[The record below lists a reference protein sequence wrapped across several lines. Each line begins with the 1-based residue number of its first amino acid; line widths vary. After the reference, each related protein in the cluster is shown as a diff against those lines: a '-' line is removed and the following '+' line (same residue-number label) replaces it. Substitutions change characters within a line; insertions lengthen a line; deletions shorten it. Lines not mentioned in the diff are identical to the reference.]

1 VHGRAAAV
9 ADEQDGVEAAAEETG
24 LSGIDDGG
32 GEQRSTERLGLRE
45 FLDES
50 KRTRSGPL
58 LIGSEISPAVLNL
71 NPC

>member
-9 ADEQDGVEAAAEETG
+9 ADEQDGVEAAAETG
-24 LSGIDDGG
+24 LSGVDDGG